1 MPSCSETH
9 VKETLAESPIQDLGG
24 APRIYRPRPPGVLE
38 WLGWAAR
45 RSFETDRRPAETRRD
60 GPSPL
65 MSRVSLSIVIPVCN
79 EEENVQTLVERLVSV
94 LGDWPGGAEI
104 LFVDDGS
111 TDSTLEA
118 LGRAQGIHSQI
129 RVAHFKRNLGQT
141 AAMAAGFRL
150 AQGDAV
156 VTLDGDLQND
166 PAEIP
171 RLAGM
176 LKDWDVVCGV
186 RVRRRDGLWKR
197 FSSRIA
203 NGFRNWVTGDDIVD
217 TGCTLKAYRREAIAN
232 LELYKGMHRFLPT
245 LLKMRGCRV
254 TQIPVSHHP
263 RVAGKTKYGTW
274 GRLTKG
280 LADVW
285 AVRWM
290 SKNRIEYES
299 VLEVLDRPDVQEGLA
314 STAAGAR
321 DRAGEQRP

>member
-1 MPSCSETH
+1 MTR
-9 VKETLAESPIQDLGG
+9 LGG
-24 APRIYRPRPPGVLE
+24 A
-38 WLGWAAR
+38 R
-45 RSFETDRRPAETRRD
+45 RSSETKRWPVELRRD

-79 EEENVQTLVERLVSV
+79 EEENVHPLVECLVSI

-111 TDSTLEA
+111 TDSTLA
-118 LGRAQGIHSQI
+118 TLRQAQASHSQI
-129 RVAHFKRNLGQT
+129 RVAHFRRNLGQT

-186 RVRRRDGLWKR
+186 RVRRRDRLWKR
-197 FSSRIA
+197 LSSRIA
-203 NGFRNWVTGDDIVD
+203 NGFRNWITGDEIVD
-217 TGCTLKAYRREAIAN
+217 TGCTLKAYRREVIAN

-254 TQIPVSHHP
+254 TQVPVSHHP

-274 GRLTKG
+274 DRLTKG

-285 AVRWM
+285 AGRWM
-290 SKNRIEYES
+290 GKNRIEYDS
-299 VLEVLDRPDVQEGLA
+299 VLEVLDRPDLQEGVA

-321 DRAGEQRP
+321 ARVGEQRS